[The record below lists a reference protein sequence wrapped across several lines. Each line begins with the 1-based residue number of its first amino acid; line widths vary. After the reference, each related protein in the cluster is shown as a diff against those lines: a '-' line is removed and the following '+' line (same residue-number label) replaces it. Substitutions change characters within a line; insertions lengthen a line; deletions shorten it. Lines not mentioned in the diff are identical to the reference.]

1 MLQFVTLGNKTYCH
15 INYNRKALMKTEL
28 YALVSNHIYGKYNE
42 RESKTLFSELATLI
56 EPSYLKQDKSNNVGL
71 DYPTIQRRLSVIN
84 EKQSIRKKKGVYYTP
99 IDLVNFI
106 VSNAVKELYGI
117 LTPKNLSNTS
127 LETIDAKDFCF
138 KKTCYDPTCGTG
150 EFLIN
155 VLNLKYDLAENKLSP
170 LTKDKIHKIA
180 KTIYG
185 NDVNPESTL
194 IVKLRIFLVVLERF
208 GVSAVKGIF
217 KAISKNYDNY
227 DFISVKLDIEHDLV
241 LGNPPFVE
249 DSKYQGDLPEKFGNI
264 YANVLLNS
272 AKLLHKNGA
281 FGFVIPISYI
291 STPRMKKIRNML
303 LELMPNQ
310 YILSYAD
317 RPDCLFA
324 GVHQKLCIVI
334 ARKSDAVSIH
344 TSQYNYWYS
353 HERPALFGEVKVIK
367 NDYNYTN
374 FIPKLGNELDA
385 HIYKSVSVIEDN
397 SAAKNL
403 KNLLSNGTAPIYLNM
418 RATFWMKA
426 FLSKHDSGEYKK
438 YGCQTTDEASLAF
451 CILNSSLFWW
461 HWVCVSDC
469 WHITNK
475 ELDDFKVPSN
485 LTKMD
490 YARCAE
496 LTKSLESKL
505 EKTKKFVGTKQTS
518 HEYKHK
524 LCLDEI
530 HDIDDFINS
539 LYNLTEKE
547 SEYIKSFAYKY
558 RIGEG
563 K

>member
-1 MLQFVTLGNKTYCH
+1 
-15 INYNRKALMKTEL
+15 MKTEL
-28 YALVSNHIYGKYNE
+28 YALVSNYIYNKYGE
-42 RESKTLFSELATLI
+42 RERQALFLELATLA
-56 EPSYLKQDKSNNVGL
+56 ELSNLKNDTLENAEI
-71 DYPTIQRRLSVIN
+71 DYDSVQRRLSVIN

-106 VSNAVKELYGI
+106 VNNTVKELYGI
-117 LTPKNLSNTS
+117 LTPENLSDTS
-127 LETIDAKDFCF
+127 LDAVDVKDFCF

-155 VLNLKYDLAENKLSP
+155 ALILKYNLAENKSLP
-170 LTKDKIHKIA
+170 LTKAKIHKIA

-194 IVKLRIFLVVLERF
+194 VVKLRIFLMVLERF

-217 KAISKNYDNY
+217 EVIGNNYSNY
-227 DFISVKLDIEHDLV
+227 DFVSVEPDTEYDLV

-249 DSKYQGDLPEKFGNI
+249 DSKYQGELKEKFGNI
-264 YANVLLNS
+264 YANVLLNT
-272 AKLLHKNGA
+272 AKSLHKNGA

-303 LELMPNQ
+303 LDMMPNQ

-317 RPDCLFA
+317 RPDCLFT

-353 HERPALFGEVKVIK
+353 HERLALFNKVEVVK
-367 NDYNYTN
+367 NEYTDSN
-374 FIPKLGNELDA
+374 FIPKLGNEIDA
-385 HIYKSVSVIEDN
+385 HIYKAISIHTNN
-397 SAAKNL
+397 SDSKNL
-403 KNLLSNGTAPIYLNM
+403 KSLLLSGDVPVYLNM

-426 FLSKHDSGEYKK
+426 FLREHDSGEYKK
-438 YGCQTTDEASLAF
+438 YGCQTTKEASLAF

-475 ELDDFKVPSN
+475 ELNDFKLPSVI
-485 LTKMD
+485 KEKD
-490 YARCAE
+490 YARCIE
-496 LTKSLESKL
+496 LAKSLEYQL

-524 LCLDEI
+524 LCLYEI
-530 HDIDDFINS
+530 HEIDDFINS
-539 LYNLTEKE
+539 LYNLSKKE

-558 RIGEG
+558 RVGEG
-563 K
+563 N

>member
-1 MLQFVTLGNKTYCH
+1 MLLFVTLGNIVHCR
-15 INYNRKALMKTEL
+15 INCNRKTLMKAEL
-28 YALVSNHIYGKYNE
+28 YTLVSNHIYGKYNE
-42 RESKTLFSELATLI
+42 RERKALFLELATLI
-56 EPSYLKQDKSNNVGL
+56 EPNYLTSNDLNDATI
-71 DYPTIQRRLSVIN
+71 DYPTVQRRLSVIN

-99 IDLVNFI
+99 IDLVSFI
-106 VSNAVKELYGI
+106 VCNTVKELYGI
-117 LTPKNLSNTS
+117 LTPKNLSDTS
-127 LETIDAKDFCF
+127 LEEVDAKDFCF

-155 VLNLKYDLAENKLSP
+155 TLTLKYDLAENKLLP
-170 LTKDKIHKIA
+170 LTRAKIHKIA

-185 NDVNPESTL
+185 NDINPESTL
-194 IVKLRIFLVVLERF
+194 VVKLRIFLVILEKF

-217 KAISKNYDNY
+217 KAISDNYDNY
-227 DFISVKLDIEHDLV
+227 DFVSVEPNIEYDLV

-249 DSKYQGDLPEKFGNI
+249 DSKYQGDLTEKFGNI
-264 YANVLLNS
+264 YANILLNS
-272 AKLLHKNGA
+272 AKSLHKNGA

-291 STPRMKKIRNML
+291 STPRMKKIRDML

-317 RPDCLFA
+317 RPDCLFT

-353 HERPALFGEVKVIK
+353 HERPALFNEIEVIK
-367 NDYNYTN
+367 NEYNHSN
-374 FIPKLGNELDA
+374 FIPKLGNKLDV
-385 HIYKSVSVIEDN
+385 HIYESVSANKDN
-397 SAAKNL
+397 CVSNL
-403 KNLLSNGTAPIYLNM
+403 KNLLSSGNVPVYLNM

-426 FLSKHDSGEYKK
+426 FLRKHDSGEYKK
-438 YGCQTTDEASLAF
+438 YGCQTVEEASLAF

-475 ELDDFKVPSN
+475 ELDGFKVPSS
-485 LTKMD
+485 LKEED
-490 YARCAE
+490 YARCIE
-496 LTKSLESKL
+496 LAKSLESKL
-505 EKTKKFVGTKQTS
+505 EETKKFVGTKQTS

-539 LYNLTEKE
+539 LYNLPEKE
-547 SEYIKSFAYKY
+547 SEYVKSFAYKY
-558 RIGEG
+558 RVGEG

>member
-1 MLQFVTLGNKTYCH
+1 MLQFVNLGNNIHCH

-28 YALVSNHIYGKYNE
+28 YALVSNHICGKYNE
-42 RESKTLFSELATLI
+42 REIKALFLELAMLI
-56 EPSYLKQDKSNNVGL
+56 EPSYLKNDDL
-71 DYPTIQRRLSVIN
+71 DSAAIDYSTVQRRLSVIN

-106 VSNAVKELYGI
+106 VRNTVKELYGI
-117 LTPKNLSNTS
+117 LTPKNLSDAS
-127 LETIDAKDFCF
+127 LEGVDAKDFCF

-155 VLNLKYDLAENKLSP
+155 ALTLKYDLAENNSLP
-170 LTKDKIHKIA
+170 LTTAKIHKIA

-185 NDVNPESTL
+185 NDINPESTL
-194 IVKLRIFLVVLERF
+194 VVKLRIFLVVLEMF

-217 KAISKNYDNY
+217 KAISNNYDNY
-227 DFISVKLDIEHDLV
+227 DFVSVERNIEHDLV

-249 DSKYQGDLPEKFGNI
+249 DSKYEGDLTEKFGNI
-264 YANVLLNS
+264 YANVLLNT
-272 AKLLHKNGA
+272 AKSLSKNGA

-291 STPRMKKIRNML
+291 STPRMKKIRDTL

-317 RPDCLFA
+317 RPDCLFT

-353 HERPALFGEVKVIK
+353 HERPALFNEIEVVK
-367 NDYNYTN
+367 NEYHYSN
-374 FIPKLGNELDA
+374 FIPKLGNDLDA
-385 HIYKSVSVIEDN
+385 HIYKSVSAN
-397 SAAKNL
+397 SNDSVLKTL
-403 KNLLSNGTAPIYLNM
+403 KNLLSSGDVPVYLNM

-426 FLSKHDSGEYKK
+426 FLGRHDGGEYKK
-438 YGCQTTDEASLAF
+438 YGCQTLEEASLAF

-475 ELDDFKVPSN
+475 ELDDFKVPSSI
-485 LTKMD
+485 KEED
-490 YARCAE
+490 YVQCIELAE
-496 LTKSLESKL
+496 SLESKL
-505 EKTKKFVGTKQTS
+505 EGTKKFVGTKQTS

-530 HDIDDFINS
+530 HNIDDFINS
-539 LYNLTEKE
+539 LYNLSNKE